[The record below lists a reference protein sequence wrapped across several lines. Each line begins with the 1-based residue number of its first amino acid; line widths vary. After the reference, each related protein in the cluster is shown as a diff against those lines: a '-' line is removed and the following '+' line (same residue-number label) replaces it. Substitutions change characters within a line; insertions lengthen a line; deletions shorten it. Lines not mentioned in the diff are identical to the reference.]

1 MKRINTYRQYY
12 FITLQV
18 GLILSLST
26 FLVLFNVA
34 LTPNDDNDLVTYNTQ
49 ETVKME
55 EIIQTKQEI
64 KAPAP
69 PRPQVPVAVPNDEVF
84 EEEIIDL
91 NADLDITAALDLPA
105 APPSPP
111 SDDKAEEEDE
121 IFVIVEQMPEL
132 VGGIAALQKE
142 IEYPEI
148 ARIAGIEGRVI
159 VKFVIDEKGNVTNP
173 QVLRGIGGGCDEEAV
188 RAVKKMN
195 FIPGRQRGMPVKVS
209 YTLPVVFKI
218 RAKS

>member
-1 MKRINTYRQYY
+1 MKRINTHRKHY

-18 GLILSLST
+18 GLIISLST

-34 LTPNDDNDLVTYNTQ
+34 LTPSQDDDLVTYSTQ

-91 NADLDITAALDLPA
+91 NADLDISAALDLPT
-105 APPSPP
+105 APPAPP
-111 SDDKAEEEDE
+111 EEEDKPEEE

-159 VKFVIDEKGNVTNP
+159 VS
-173 QVLRGIGGGCDEEAV
+173 L
-188 RAVKKMN
+188 
-195 FIPGRQRGMPVKVS
+195 
-209 YTLPVVFKI
+209 
-218 RAKS
+218 